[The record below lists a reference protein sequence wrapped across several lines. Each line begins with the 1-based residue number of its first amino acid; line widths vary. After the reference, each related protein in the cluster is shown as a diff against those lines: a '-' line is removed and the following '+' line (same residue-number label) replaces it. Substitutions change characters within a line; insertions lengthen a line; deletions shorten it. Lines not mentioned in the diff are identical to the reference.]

1 MFGNLSNG
9 QASNAFGNT
18 SDADQSA
25 KRNIFGT
32 LTTAPQA
39 NQGNKTFGNV
49 SYDEPSAKRCIFGSL
64 TRPQTDQSSNAL
76 GNVSTSEPPAKRN
89 MFGSLSTG
97 QQSAQS
103 NIFGS
108 STNAP
113 TTLQPVSSAF
123 GVTQP
128 ANSSLFPPLSQPPQA
143 SQPTQQS
150 TSLLFGSSS
159 KPTQSQAP
167 SDFSNLTNPGIPAN
181 EQLGLSNS
189 VYASSQAQSTAYFD
203 SILDKSRKR
212 INIGPSSDNLPQL
225 QLGLGD
231 LRQRVK
237 RLVTGVGSDKN
248 AEAHYLLAASGIKP
262 GEAIRDLN
270 KLATVAGYT
279 DRPATQEIPTT
290 DIETYLTN
298 LQTQTTLSMIQ
309 DGLARS
315 IRDFDN
321 FLEENVIMEWDEQRK
336 RIYEHFGIRPKE
348 ALTPG
353 PSEEGVDVKGGF
365 GRSKRSKSSGLA
377 GSRMRSGESVMGR
390 SHLQKSV
397 IGAPNPMGSVNYP
410 VFPDVEKVME
420 MNNIVSIGPHDR
432 LQRDKQ
438 SKYAEKVTALNF
450 ARLNK
455 SPYPICSE
463 FKSVVFVSG
472 DTHGQDLVKAYRTL
486 IEIVAEDPEIT
497 SLADPRC
504 AKERQFT
511 SAYLDTNDVKR
522 SINLK
527 KAITRGGSRC
537 LEKLA
542 FENMEDMISK
552 NPREANLGGIPNVI
566 NKIKAYVRLQAAQ
579 KNLAGDNSD
588 LQILGEDYVW
598 ALIYFLLRTGHVQE
612 ANNYV
617 RSNAAAFR
625 AIDRNFGSYIH
636 AYATDSDR
644 RLSGDL
650 QIRINNEYN
659 QRLRIA
665 PENSIDPYRMACYK
679 IIGRCDLKQR
689 HLDNIPQSVEDF
701 AWVQVALAREINRV
715 DAVASEI
722 YGLVEAQNMIKEIG
736 HRFFAKGGSEIGSSF
751 GAFVFLQM
759 AVGLFENAV
768 SYLYSYNYVDGVHL
782 AIALDFYGLLRVS
795 DPLAGEENLL
805 SSTTRSQPQINF
817 GPMIA
822 LYTRDFRVANAV
834 AAVDYIVLI
843 SLNKDIS
850 GGIGRNQ
857 RAFCHEALRELV
869 LESREFA
876 DLLGDM
882 RSDGQR
888 VKGIIEQRTELIGL
902 DEPGDFFRTITL
914 QAASQADDNGRVTDT
929 VLLYHLAEEYDNV
942 ILTLNRVLA
951 QVVCVPLGQPYEKLD
966 PVKQRNMPVI
976 SSQQMTFSLSASDD
990 PIEMAKT
997 ILIIYGANRMFVQKV
1012 NPVNLDACGKLL
1024 SIQKAKSYVERGQ
1037 WSLALDVINN
1047 LAIIPLSANGDA
1059 SIIRALANAFN
1070 SLPQPLA
1077 TTVPSLLLWSIL
1089 CSNKQRESLAASA
1102 YGGNEGTRLEMAEQL
1117 RQINMDLMTFVG
1129 QLRYRL
1135 PASLHEALASR
1146 VKNDLI

>member
-9 QASNAFGNT
+9 QSSGLFGNV
-18 SDADQSA
+18 SDANPSAKRNMFGTLSTGSQADQSNKTSGNVSVDELPA
-25 KRNIFGT
+25 KRNIFSSLSNGT
-32 LTTAPQA
+32 QSQQTNNMA
-39 NQGNKTFGNV
+39 GNG
-49 SYDEPSAKRCIFGSL
+49 SA
-64 TRPQTDQSSNAL
+64 A
-76 GNVSTSEPPAKRN
+76 EPPAKRN
-89 MFGSLSTG
+89 LFGTLSTG
-97 QQSAQS
+97 QQPAQNNMLAPSS
-103 NIFGS
+103 NT
-108 STNAP
+108 STTSQP
-113 TTLQPVSSAF
+113 TASAF
-123 GVTQP
+123 GSNQS
-128 ANSSLFPPLSQPPQA
+128 ASSSLFPSLTQPSQPAP
-143 SQPTQQS
+143 S
-150 TSLLFGSSS
+150 TNSFLFGSLS
-159 KPTQSQAP
+159 KPTQNQA
-167 SDFSNLTNPGIPAN
+167 SSSINSSSNPGAFTN
-181 EQLGLSNS
+181 ETFASSNN
-189 VYASSQAQSTAYFD
+189 VFASSQAQSTAYFD

-212 INIGPSSDNLPQL
+212 INIEPSSGDLPQL
-225 QLGLGD
+225 QLGIGD
-231 LRQRVK
+231 LQQRVK
-237 RLVTGVGSDKN
+237 RLVTGVGPDRN

-279 DRPATQEIPTT
+279 DRPATQEIPAT

-309 DGLARS
+309 DGLAKS

-321 FLEENVIMEWDEQRK
+321 FLEDNVIMEWDEQRK
-336 RIYEHFGIRPKE
+336 RIYEHFGIRSKD
-348 ALTPG
+348 ATTPG
-353 PSEEGVDVKGGF
+353 TSGENIKDQKGGF
-365 GRSKRSKSSGLA
+365 GRTKRTKATSLA
-377 GSRMRSGESVMGR
+377 GSRMRSRDSLLGR
-390 SHLQKSV
+390 SYLQKSV
-397 IGAPNPMGSVNYP
+397 IGAPNPIGSANYP
-410 VFPDVEKVME
+410 AFPDVEKLME
-420 MNNIVSIGPHDR
+420 INNIVSVGPHDR
-432 LQRDKQ
+432 LQREKQ
-438 SKYAEKVTALNF
+438 SKYAEKVSALNF
-450 ARLNK
+450 ARLHK
-455 SPYPICSE
+455 FPYPICTE
-463 FKSVVFVSG
+463 FKSVAFVSG

-504 AKERQFT
+504 SKERQFA
-511 SAYLDTNDVKR
+511 SAYLDSDDVKK

-579 KNLAGDNSD
+579 RNLAGDNTD
-588 LQILGEDYVW
+588 LQILGDDYVW

-612 ANNYV
+612 ANDYV

-636 AYATDSDR
+636 AYATDNDR

-701 AWVQVALAREINRV
+701 AWVQVVLAREINRV

-722 YGLVEAQNMIKEIG
+722 YGLAEAQSMIKEIG
-736 HRFFAKGGSEIGSSF
+736 HRFFSKGGSEIGSSF

-759 AVGLFENAV
+759 TVGLFENAV
-768 SYLYSYNYVDGVHL
+768 SYLYSYNYIDGVHL

-795 DPLAGEENLL
+795 DPVVGEENLL
-805 SSTTRSQPQINF
+805 SSTTRGQPQINF

-822 LYTRDFRVANAV
+822 LYTRDFRAANAL

-843 SLNKDIS
+843 TLNKDIS
-850 GGIGRNQ
+850 DVFGRNQ

-888 VKGIIEQRTELIGL
+888 IKGIIEQRTELIGI

-914 QAASQADDNGRVTDT
+914 QAASQADDNGRVTDA

-951 QVVCVPLGQPYEKLD
+951 QVICVPLGQPYEKLD
-966 PVKQRNMPVI
+966 PVKQRNTPVV

-990 PIEMAKT
+990 PMEMAKT

-1012 NPVNLDACGKLL
+1012 NPINLDACGKLL
-1024 SIQKAKSYVERGQ
+1024 SIQKAKTYVEKGQ
-1037 WSLALDVINN
+1037 WSLALDVINS

-1077 TTVPSLLLWSIL
+1077 TTVPNLLLWSIL

-1102 YGGNEGTRLEMAEQL
+1102 YGGNEGTRLEMTEQL

>member
-9 QASNAFGNT
+9 QASSGFGNT
-18 SDADQSA
+18 SDMNQPA
-25 KRNIFGT
+25 KRNMFGT
-32 LTTAPQA
+32 PTPAPQA
-39 NQGNKTFGNV
+39 DQGDKTFGNV
-49 SYDEPSAKRCIFGSL
+49 SLDEPSAKRSIFGTL
-64 TRPQTDQSSNAL
+64 TGLQTDESSNM
-76 GNVSTSEPPAKRN
+76 EPPAKRN
-89 MFGSLSTG
+89 MFGTLSTG
-97 QQSAQS
+97 QQPVQS
-103 NIFGS
+103 NVFGS

-113 TTLQPVSSAF
+113 TTS
-123 GVTQP
+123 QP
-128 ANSSLFPPLSQPPQA
+128 ASSGLFPPLSQPSQA
-143 SQPTQQS
+143 QQPTQQS

-159 KPTQSQAP
+159 KPTQTQAP
-167 SDFSNLTNPGIPAN
+167 SVFANLANPGNSVIEPIA
-181 EQLGLSNS
+181 LSNS
-189 VYASSQAQSTAYFD
+189 VSASSQGQSTAYFD

-212 INIGPSSDNLPQL
+212 INIGPSSDELPQL

-279 DRPATQEIPTT
+279 DRPATQEVPTT

-315 IRDFDN
+315 TRDFDN
-321 FLEENVIMEWDEQRK
+321 FLEENVIMEWDEQKK

-348 ALTPG
+348 ARTSGPG
-353 PSEEGVDVKGGF
+353 GEGGMDVKGGF
-365 GRSKRSKSSGLA
+365 GRSKRSKPIGLA
-377 GSRMRSGESVMGR
+377 GSRIRSGESVLGR

-397 IGAPNPMGSVNYP
+397 IGAPNPIGSVNYP

-420 MNNIVSIGPHDR
+420 MNNIVSVGPHDR

-450 ARLNK
+450 ARLHK

-511 SAYLDTNDVKR
+511 SAYLDTDDVKK

-588 LQILGEDYVW
+588 LQILGDDYVW
-598 ALIYFLLRTGHVQE
+598 ALIYFLLRTGHIQE

-625 AIDRNFGSYIH
+625 AIDRNFGFYIH
-636 AYATDSDR
+636 AYATNSDR

-701 AWVQVALAREINRV
+701 AWVQVVLAREINRV

-722 YGLVEAQNMIKEIG
+722 YGLAEAQNMIKEIG

-795 DPLAGEENLL
+795 DPVGGEENLL
-805 SSTTRSQPQINF
+805 SSTTRNQPQINF

-822 LYTRDFRVANAV
+822 FYTRDFRAANAV
-834 AAVDYIVLI
+834 AAIDYIVLI
-843 SLNKDIS
+843 SLNKDIP

-914 QAASQADDNGRVTDT
+914 QAASQADDNGRVTDA

-951 QVVCVPLGQPYEKLD
+951 QVICVPLGQPYEKLD

-990 PIEMAKT
+990 PMEMAKT

-1059 SIIRALANAFN
+1059 SKIRALANAFN

-1146 VKNDLI
+1146 